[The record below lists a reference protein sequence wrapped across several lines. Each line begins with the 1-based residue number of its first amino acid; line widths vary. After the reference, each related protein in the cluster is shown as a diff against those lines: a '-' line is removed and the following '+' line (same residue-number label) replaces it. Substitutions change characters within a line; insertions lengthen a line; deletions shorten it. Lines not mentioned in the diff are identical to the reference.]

1 MCNAETWSQNTVL
14 AMSSPFHID
23 HAIFR
28 EEISEACRVTDTIG
42 DPGKVADALVTYSQ
56 AKALDYRTPLVRGG
70 RGSGKSFWWAAL
82 QREGHRRWI
91 AESLG
96 AKMAAVDNLEVIP
109 GFGVASS
116 DSYPSSRVLVA
127 LAAENAEHMED
138 IWLTVVL
145 FQLLPEG
152 DSPFGGL
159 ATWKERVAWTS
170 GHVEA
175 AARMMRQVAGEFD
188 RKNGHL
194 LVVFDGLDRLAS
206 TWDKVR
212 PLAQSILRFVLQLHA
227 YPRLRGKIFLRPDM
241 FDDPGISAFPD
252 ASKLK
257 DNHARLD
264 WNPVELFALF
274 FQRLANANEEEVA
287 GAFRDGVVQIL
298 TDFGLRRIAWEKK
311 TGVWSLPAPLRSD
324 PSAQR
329 EVFHMIAGRAMSHN
343 QNSVKR
349 GFPYTWLPNHLADS
363 HGEISPR
370 SFLAALRESAQFNPP
385 LDSPLALYF
394 TGIQKGVSAAS
405 STRVEEISEDF
416 PWVRELML
424 PLNGAINVP
433 CDEQDLFRIWRDDN
447 VVEKLQ
453 NMPSDEASPKVGPT
467 SLGARPLEGLLENL
481 IRLGIFSKQKESRIQ
496 MPDVYRVAFGIGR
509 KGGIPPIR
517 QTVK

>member
-1 MCNAETWSQNTVL
+1 
-14 AMSSPFHID
+14 MSSPFHID
-23 HAIFR
+23 HAVFR
-28 EEISEACRVTDTIG
+28 DEIAEVCRVTDTIG
-42 DPGKVADALVTYSQ
+42 DPGKVADALVTFSQ

-82 QREGHRRWI
+82 QKEGHRRWI

-96 AKMAAVDNLEVIP
+96 AKLAVVENLKVIP

-116 DSYPSSRVLVA
+116 EHYPGSRVLVS

-145 FQLLPEG
+145 FQLLPKV
-152 DSPFGGL
+152 DSPFGNL

-170 GHVEA
+170 GHVEEA
-175 AARMMRQVAGEFD
+175 DGMLRGVSVDLERA
-188 RKNGHL
+188 NGHL

-212 PLAQSILRFVLQLHA
+212 PLARSILRFVLQLQA
-227 YPRLRGKIFLRPDM
+227 YPRLRGKVFLRPDM
-241 FDDPGISAFPD
+241 FDDPEISAFPD

-264 WNPVELFALF
+264 WSPVELFALF
-274 FQRLANANEEEVA
+274 FQRLANADDEKVA
-287 GAFRDGVVQIL
+287 EAFRDGVVRIL
-298 TDFGLRRIAWEKK
+298 ANVGVPKSAWQQK
-311 TGVWSLPAPLRSD
+311 TEIWSLPAPLRSH
-324 PSAQR
+324 PPAQR

-363 HGEISPR
+363 YGEISPR

-385 LDSPLALYF
+385 QDSPLALYF

-416 PWVRELML
+416 PWVREVMV

-433 CDEQDLFRIWRDDN
+433 CDEQDLYRIWGEDN

-453 NMPSDEASPKVGPT
+453 NMSGDEASPKVGPT
-467 SLGARPLEGLLENL
+467 SLGAKPLEGLLENL
-481 IRLGIFSKQKESRIQ
+481 IRLGIFSRQRESRIQ

-517 QTVK
+517 QAVR